1 MRRRKKSRMNME
13 KHKKRSK
20 RKREGKCKRKNRK
33 EGDKLITN
41 LNNATC
47 YDRNSMPPYLILLS

>member
-1 MRRRKKSRMNME
+1 MNME

-33 EGDKLITN
+33 EEDKLITN